1 MWRRKSEPG
10 GEHAID
16 SCGAMPVVTRQ
27 RPGMAA
33 PPDSITQI
41 ALASPLCAQA
51 SNPGA
56 LVSLSMNHLTP
67 RGTGGGQAC
76 PYRETAIARKNPPRR
91 RKAAR
96 HEDPHQ
102 TCPKRRQPGHAR
114 LRPRRN
120 QSKRRCARPPRKDR
134 TAGPSAEAGPFAQ
147 APTPSPLEER

>member
-1 MWRRKSEPG
+1 
-10 GEHAID
+10 
-16 SCGAMPVVTRQ
+16 MPVVTRQ

-76 PYRETAIARKNPPRR
+76 PYRETAIARKNPPRG

-96 HEDPHQ
+96 HEDPVKLAENAACELMLAAAQ
-102 TCPKRRQPGHAR
+102 GA
-114 LRPRRN
+114 
-120 QSKRRCARPPRKDR
+120 DR
-134 TAGPSAEAGPFAQ
+134 GTVS
-147 APTPSPLEER
+147 